1 MLLVPGLNHRVVAGI
16 ITALLLGWQDHNN
29 ELEVILDLTA
39 VCKTAA
45 SGKWVRSPPNS
56 PYKNILLTP
65 QRRVPVAQYQL
76 ITKSADGFAECSVF
90 LYDLWECGVNGL
102 AQRTFNPLS
111 KGSNPFTPT
120 KFCSKADVV
129 KAYLRKVCELGLI
142 ILVANK

>member
-1 MLLVPGLNHRVVAGI
+1 M
-16 ITALLLGWQDHNN
+16 
-29 ELEVILDLTA
+29 
-39 VCKTAA
+39 
-45 SGKWVRSPPNS
+45 
-56 PYKNILLTP
+56 
-65 QRRVPVAQYQL
+65 
-76 ITKSADGFAECSVF
+76 F